1 MKQIVFDAERGEA
14 VLGEAAFDGLD
25 IPYPV
30 AKRLSDYCAMLHF
43 ANYYDAYFPR
53 GSDMSE
59 EEMEQ
64 WLDEEENRLMV
75 ELRKAL
81 PHVEFVF

>member
-1 MKQIVFDAERGEA
+1 
-14 VLGEAAFDGLD
+14 
-25 IPYPV
+25 
-30 AKRLSDYCAMLHF
+30 MLHF
-43 ANYYDAYFPR
+43 ANYYDVYFPQ

-64 WLDEEENRLMV
+64 WLDEEESLLMV